1 MQRANSVMSAE
12 VLLSQCRTLA
22 ADGSWSELCTVASE
36 HLAAAKT
43 SPTLITLYAE
53 ALLRTGNPRTARRWL
68 DEQDTTLVISGDRA
82 AIRRAVN
89 FAGAASFEQS
99 DLDNAKT
106 AFERALE
113 LGRIDGDDL
122 LVARATNNLAVIST
136 IRGRHDE
143 ALGLYAIALPAYQRL
158 GNVNGLAESYH
169 NAAIALR
176 KLRQLQSADEHEQR
190 AAEFARQAGNKHLVA
205 LILVGRAEISLL
217 RGDAAMAEATASR
230 AAKELA
236 AVHDPSRQADAIR
249 LCGAARLALGKLVEA
264 CEALNLAVDLAMEH
278 GNTLIEAE
286 SRWTRAQTSMA
297 LGHISAALTDAERSA
312 TYFEKLNAPAELA
325 TVKDWLGRHGRPPS

>member
-1 MQRANSVMSAE
+1 MSAE
-12 VLLSQCRTLA
+12 ALLSECRSLA
-22 ADGSWSELCTVASE
+22 ANGLWEELRSVASAR
-36 HLAAAKT
+36 LADATA

-53 ALLRTGNPRTARRWL
+53 ALLRTGNPRTARSWL
-68 DEQDTTLVISGDRA
+68 DEQDTKLVSSGDRA

-99 DLDNAKT
+99 DLDNAKL

-143 ALGLYAIALPAYQRL
+143 ALGLYALALPAYQRL

-176 KLRQLQSADEHEQR
+176 KLRQLQAADEHEQR
-190 AAEFARQAGNKHLVA
+190 AAEFARQVGNEHLVA
-205 LILVGRAEISLL
+205 LTLVGRAEISLL
-217 RGDAAMAEATASR
+217 RGDAAMAEATAFR

-236 AVHDPSRQADAIR
+236 AVPDPSRQADAIR
-249 LCGAARLALGKLVEA
+249 LGGAARLALGKLAEA
-264 CEALNLAVDLAMEH
+264 CEALNIAVALAMQH

-297 LGHISAALTDAERSA
+297 LGHVSAALADAERAA
-312 TYFEKLNAPAELA
+312 TYFEKLNAPSELA
-325 TVKDWLGRHGRPPS
+325 TVTGWLTRHGRPPS

>member
-1 MQRANSVMSAE
+1 MRSADA
-12 VLLSQCRTLA
+12 LLSECRTLA
-22 ADGSWSELCTVASE
+22 ADGSWSELCTVAAQ
-36 HLAAAKT
+36 HLGVAT
-43 SPTLITLYAE
+43 VSPTLITLYAE
-53 ALLRTGNPRTARRWL
+53 ALLRTGHPRTARRWL
-68 DEQDTTLVISGDRA
+68 DEQHATLVSSGDRA
-82 AIRRAVN
+82 AIRRGVN

-99 DLDNAKT
+99 DLDNARQ

-176 KLRQLQSADEHEQR
+176 KLNQLQSADEHEQR
-190 AAEFARQAGNKHLVA
+190 AAEFARQVHNEHLVA
-205 LILVGRAEISLL
+205 LTLVGRAEISLL
-217 RGDAAMAEATASR
+217 RGDAAMAEATAFR

-236 AVHDPSRQADAIR
+236 AVKDPSRQADAIR
-249 LCGAARLALGKLVEA
+249 LGGAARLALGKLVDA
-264 CEALNLAVDLAMEH
+264 CEALNLAVELAMQH

-286 SRWTRAQTSMA
+286 SRWTRAQASMA
-297 LGHISAALTDAERSA
+297 LGHVGAALADAERAA
-312 TYFEKLNAPAELA
+312 TYFEALNVPTELA
-325 TVKDWLGRHGRPPS
+325 TVKDWLSRHGRPPS